1 MMKKINTT
9 YLIALSALVFA
20 SCSESDGLSS
30 GIPLSKEKIAFA
42 ATLQDGWNG
51 GTSAE
56 AGNSSRAG
64 KPTFSGLA
72 MEQKVLTA
80 NEGLAK
86 PLYLHPLETENTS
99 VMNAMPQTR
108 GVMNESSTVGSFG
121 VSAVY
126 SKDGVNYSPLFQ
138 NEEAT
143 QNGSYW
149 FTSSNATW
157 PLDGSVSFYAYAP
170 YNETSLSL
178 QGSDDF
184 VKNKTIRYT
193 ANTDFSKQ
201 PDFIVAKSESNAFT
215 SSTANKAVGLSF
227 SHALTAITFSI
238 SADMIPGKVKSIT
251 VSGVYGQGDYDLS
264 KASWASLANPSSTYV
279 ITPNDA
285 SVNAGESKALTDKN
299 SALMMI
305 PQHFGPKANANAN
318 VSMVFNDGAK
328 DKTVSFSLNGTSWEA
343 GKHITYVLSSS
354 KITTLKMGDLTY
366 PSGWNSVNDGA
377 THKIR
382 KAYDPNTS
390 AGLFVVNE
398 EKEKKVIEANV
409 QLTYD
414 GTSWSLPAGSK
425 LKFSPQYNYFV
436 YYPYQKGGLPG
447 APAKDASNID
457 VTSAE
462 KFFANAIATWKSN
475 NIAADQST
483 LEKMNACDLQIGKAS
498 LDEDGCSV
506 SFKMEHAMG
515 LAVLNR
521 ESKSVPKHYIL
532 SGYPSYTWDNGTT
545 TLIPSAT
552 LSNSQKL
559 YATTNTQGV
568 KVIPPSAASTFS
580 STSTENDAWTGD
592 VNITAAANG
601 VGTGTAKIKAT
612 KVDYNYT
619 MEVGDIYYSDGA
631 MTHQNEDL
639 ASVKT
644 PIGIVGYIGN
654 DYWTEKDFDISR
666 KPVGGHALVM
676 CLKTIGSTGS
686 TVDAQEDYKKNG
698 NNGAKVKAY
707 IGNRYAWCSS
717 PSYNRDEKDVENVDS
732 KDKIV
737 KSKNLPYGSGY
748 TETNALITN
757 WGSAAAA
764 VEAAYQAKHYNTLPA
779 PSSKCTGWFLPTAG
793 QYYAVIKT
801 LGAPFSDDWTG
812 IWDGNKSTYPDGGF
826 FRNMTT
832 GTKKNTEDITNN
844 INDKLKK
851 VGDSNYTEFFGSVNT
866 WAWTSSEFSST
877 RAVGVDS
884 GVDDSKGSGSVRFN
898 NGHGYKTY
906 QDPVRP
912 FLAF

>member
-1 MMKKINTT
+1 MKKINTT

-56 AGNSSRAG
+56 AGNNSRAG

-108 GVMNESSTVGSFG
+108 GVMNESVGSFG
-121 VSAVY
+121 VSAVVY

-143 QNGSYW
+143 QNGNYW
-149 FTSSNATW
+149 FTSSKETW

-170 YNETSLSL
+170 YNDASLSL
-178 QGSDDF
+178 QGSDDV

-201 PDFIVAKSESNAFT
+201 PDLIVAKNENNAFT

-251 VSGVYGQGDYDLS
+251 VSGVYGQGDYDFS
-264 KASWASLANPSSTYV
+264 NAPWPPTSLANPSTYV
-279 ITPNDA
+279 ITPKDP
-285 SVNAGESKALTDKN
+285 SVKAGESKALTDKN

-305 PQHFGPKANANAN
+305 PQDLDANANAK
-318 VSMVFNDGAK
+318 VSMVFNDDSK
-328 DKTVSFSLNGTSWEA
+328 DKTVSFSLNGTWDA

-354 KITTLKMGDLTY
+354 KITTLNMGSLTY
-366 PSGWNSVNDGA
+366 PTGWNSVNTDA
-377 THKIR
+377 KNQIR
-382 KAYDPNTS
+382 KAYAPNTS

-398 EKEKKVIEANV
+398 KNKVIEANV

-414 GTSWSLPAGSK
+414 GTSWSLSTGSK

-436 YYPYQKGGLPG
+436 YYPYQLKGLPG

-462 KFFANAIATWKSN
+462 KFFANAIATWKEH

-483 LEKMNACDLQIGKAS
+483 LEKMNDCDLQIGKAS
-498 LDEDGCSV
+498 LDEDGCRV
-506 SFKMEHAMG
+506 NFKMEHAMG

-521 ESKSVPKHYIL
+521 ESKSVPKHYTLI
-532 SGYPSYTWDNGTT
+532 GYHPSYTWDNGTT

-552 LSNSQKL
+552 LSNGQKL

-568 KVIPPSAASTFS
+568 KVIPPSVASTFS
-580 STSTENDAWTGD
+580 STSKENDAWSGA

-612 KVDYNYT
+612 KVDYTYT

-631 MTHQNEDL
+631 MTHQSEAL
-639 ASVKT
+639 ASGKT
-644 PIGIVGYIGN
+644 PIGIVGYLGN
-654 DYWTEKDFDISR
+654 DYWTEKNTKEKEI
-666 KPVGGHALVM
+666 GGHALVM
-676 CLKTIGSTGS
+676 CLKTIGSTGKTS
-686 TVDAQEDYKKNG
+686 
-698 NNGAKVKAY
+698 
-707 IGNRYAWCSS
+707 IGTGYAWYSS
-717 PSYNRDEKDVENVDS
+717 NSDAGRTRVDG
-732 KDKIV
+732 KDKLV
-737 KSKNLPYGSGY
+737 NSYKQSYGSGY
-748 TETNALITN
+748 TETDALITK

-764 VEAAYQAKHYNTLPA
+764 AHWAKNYNTLPNTLPA
-779 PSSKCTGWFLPTAG
+779 NSSKCTGWFLPTAG
-793 QYYAVIKT
+793 QYYAVMIN
-801 LGAPFSDDWTG
+801 LGATFSSDWTG
-812 IWDGNKSTYPDGGF
+812 IWDGNTTTHPNLAF
-826 FRNMTT
+826 FSNMTT
-832 GTKKNTEDITNN
+832 VTKN

-877 RAVGVDS
+877 RAVSIDS
-884 GVDDSKGSGSVRFN
+884 GVADSKGSGSVRFSS
-898 NGHGYKTY
+898 YTSAKPY
-906 QDPVRP
+906 QGPVRP

>member
-1 MMKKINTT
+1 MKKINTT

-56 AGNSSRAG
+56 AGNNSRAG

-201 PDFIVAKSESNAFT
+201 PDLIVAKSESNAFT

-227 SHALTAITFSI
+227 NHALTAITFSI

-251 VSGVYGQGDYDLS
+251 VSGVYGQGDYDFS
-264 KASWASLANPSSTYV
+264 NASWVSLASPSTYV
-279 ITPNDA
+279 IKPNDA

-299 SALMMI
+299 SALMLI
-305 PQHFGPKANANAN
+305 PQDLGADAK
-318 VSMVFNDGAK
+318 VSMVFNDGAI
-328 DKTVSFSLNGTSWEA
+328 DKTVSFSLDGTSWTA

-354 KITTLKMGDLTY
+354 KITTLNMGSLTY
-366 PSGWNSVNDGA
+366 PTAWNSVNDGA
-377 THKIR
+377 TYKIR
-382 KAYDPNTS
+382 TAYDDPNS
-390 AGLFVVNE
+390 SVDAGLFVVNE
-398 EKEKKVIEANV
+398 EKKVIGANV

-414 GTSWSLPAGSK
+414 GTSWSLPKGSK
-425 LKFSPQYNYFV
+425 LKFSPKYCYFV
-436 YYPYQKGGLPG
+436 YYPYQSDGLPD
-447 APAKDASNID
+447 APAKGTEATEENVASADN
-457 VTSAE
+457 
-462 KFFANAIATWKSN
+462 FFANAIEKWKSSKL
-475 NIAADQST
+475 AADQST
-483 LEKMNACDLQIGKAS
+483 LEKMNDCDLQIGKAS

-506 SFKMEHAMG
+506 SFNMEHAMG
-515 LAVLNR
+515 LAILNR

-532 SGYPSYTWDNGTT
+532 SGYPSSYTWDNGTT

-580 STSTENDAWTGD
+580 STSTENDAWSGD

-601 VGTGTAKIKAT
+601 VGTGTATIKAT

-631 MTHQNEDL
+631 MTHQREDL
-639 ASVKT
+639 ASGKT

-686 TVDAQEDYKKNG
+686 TKAAQEGKN
-698 NNGAKVKAY
+698 VQAY
-707 IGNRYAWCSS
+707 IGTGYAWYSS
-717 PSYNRDEKDVENVDS
+717 NTDAGRTKINNKDLLVNSYKQS
-732 KDKIV
+732 
-737 KSKNLPYGSGY
+737 YGSGY
-748 TETNALITN
+748 TETAALIN
-757 WGSAAAA
+757 KWGSAAAA
-764 VEAAYQAKHYNTLPA
+764 AYHAQNYKTLPA

-793 QYYAVIKT
+793 QYYAVMT
-801 LGAPFSDDWTG
+801 NLGATFSSDWTG
-812 IWDGNKSTYPDGGF
+812 IWDGNTSTHPKLGF
-826 FRNMTT
+826 FSNMTT
-832 GTKKNTEDITNN
+832 VTKN

-877 RAVGVDS
+877 YAVSIDS
-884 GVDDSKGSGSVRFN
+884 GVNDSKGSGSVRFRN
-898 NGHGYKTY
+898 NTSAKVY
-906 QDPVRP
+906 QGPVRP

>member
-1 MMKKINTT
+1 MKKINTT

-56 AGNSSRAG
+56 AGNNSRAG

-108 GVMNESSTVGSFG
+108 GVMNESVGSFG
-121 VSAVY
+121 VSAVVY
-126 SKDGVNYSPLFQ
+126 SKNGVNYSPLFQ

-143 QNGSYW
+143 LNGSYW

-193 ANTDFSKQ
+193 ANTDDFSKQ
-201 PDFIVAKSESNAFT
+201 PDLIVAKSENNAFT

-251 VSGVYGQGDYDLS
+251 VSGVYGQGDYDFS
-264 KASWASLANPSSTYV
+264 TEKWKYGATSTYV
-279 ITPNDA
+279 ITPKDP
-285 SVNAGESKALTDKN
+285 SVKAGESKALTDKN

-305 PQHFGPKANANAN
+305 PQDFGPKANANAK
-318 VSMVFNDGAK
+318 VSMVFNDGKK
-328 DKTVSFSLNGTSWEA
+328 DKTVSFSLNGTWDA

-382 KAYDPNTS
+382 KAYDEPNS
-390 AGLFVVNE
+390 SVDAGLFVVNE
-398 EKEKKVIEANV
+398 KNKVIEANV

-414 GTSWSLPAGSK
+414 GTSWSLSTGSK

-483 LEKMNACDLQIGKAS
+483 LENMNACDLQIGKAS
-498 LDEDGCSV
+498 LNEDGCSV

-532 SGYPSYTWDNGTT
+532 SGYPSYTYTWDNGTT

-580 STSTENDAWTGD
+580 STSKENDAWSGD

-612 KVDYNYT
+612 KVNQDYI
-619 MEVGDIYYSDGA
+619 MAVGDIYYSDGA
-631 MTHQNEDL
+631 MTHQSEAL
-639 ASVKT
+639 ASGKT
-644 PIGIVGYIGN
+644 PIGIVGYIGS
-654 DYWTEKDFDISR
+654 DYWTEKDVVISEKE

-676 CLKTIGSTGS
+676 CLKTIGSTGKTS
-686 TVDAQEDYKKNG
+686 
-698 NNGAKVKAY
+698 
-707 IGNRYAWCSS
+707 IGTKYAWYSS
-717 PSYNRDEKDVENVDS
+717 NSDSDTGRRPFVDS
-732 KDKIV
+732 KDLIV
-737 KSKNLPYGSGY
+737 KSNNQTYGSGY
-748 TETNALITN
+748 TDTNYLIN
-757 WGSAAAA
+757 KWGSKAA
-764 VEAAYQAKHYNTLPA
+764 AAYQAKNYKMLLANST
-779 PSSKCTGWFLPTAG
+779 KCTGWFLPSAG
-793 QYYAVIKT
+793 QYYAVMT
-801 LGAPFSDDWTG
+801 SLGAAFSSDWTG
-812 IWDGNKSTYPDGGF
+812 IWDGNTTTHPSLGF
-826 FRNMTT
+826 FDNMKTVTT
-832 GTKKNTEDITNN
+832 N
-844 INDKLKK
+844 INNKLKT
-851 VGDSNYTEFFGSVNT
+851 VGDSNYTEFFESVNN
-866 WAWTSSEFSST
+866 WAWTSSEYSASG
-877 RAVGVDS
+877 GVALDS
-884 GVDDSKGSGSVRFN
+884 GFDDLDDGSGTVRFV
-898 NGHGYKTY
+898 GGDKCSKWGKL
-906 QDPVRP
+906 PVRP

>member
-1 MMKKINTT
+1 MKKINTT

-56 AGNSSRAG
+56 AGNNSRAG

-108 GVMNESSTVGSFG
+108 GAMNESVGSFG

-126 SKDGVNYSPLFQ
+126 SKDGANYSPLFQ

-170 YNETSLSL
+170 YNDASLSL
-178 QGSDDF
+178 QGSDAV

-201 PDFIVAKSESNAFT
+201 PDLIVAKSENNAFT

-251 VSGVYGQGDYDLS
+251 VSGVYGQGDYDFS
-264 KASWASLANPSSTYV
+264 NAPWPPTSLANPSTYV
-279 ITPNDA
+279 ITPKDP
-285 SVNAGESKALTDKN
+285 SVKAGESKALTDKN

-305 PQHFGPKANANAN
+305 PQDLDANANAK
-318 VSMVFNDGAK
+318 VSMVFNDGSEK
-328 DKTVSFSLNGTSWEA
+328 DKTVSFSLNGTWDA

-354 KITTLKMGDLTY
+354 KITTLNMGSLTY
-366 PSGWNSVNDGA
+366 PTGWNSVNTDA
-377 THKIR
+377 KNQIR
-382 KAYDPNTS
+382 KAYAPNTS

-398 EKEKKVIEANV
+398 KNKVIEANV

-414 GTSWSLPAGSK
+414 GTSWSLSAGSK

-462 KFFANAIATWKSN
+462 KFFANAIATWKEH

-483 LEKMNACDLQIGKAS
+483 LEKMNDCDLQIGKAS
-498 LDEDGCSV
+498 LDEDGCRV

-515 LAVLNR
+515 LAEITLGATTFDNN
-521 ESKSVPKHYIL
+521 YYL
-532 SGYPSYTWDNGTT
+532 SNYPSYTWKNGTT
-545 TLIPSAT
+545 TFHAYAGISGY
-552 LSNSQKL
+552 SL
-559 YATTNTQGV
+559 YKVADYRYVALVNPDITTDF
-568 KVIPPSAASTFS
+568 SCSS
-580 STSTENDAWTGD
+580 STDPDSWTGM
-592 VNITAAANG
+592 VSVKPATNG
-601 VGTGTAKIKAT
+601 IDRVIAT
-612 KVDYNYT
+612 SKRTSWPDISYNT
-619 MEVGDIYYSDGA
+619 MAVGDIYYSDGA
-631 MTHQNEDL
+631 ITKPEDIS
-639 ASVKT
+639 AARANGKT
-644 PIGIVGYIGN
+644 PIGVIGYLGN
-654 DYWTEKDFDISR
+654 NKWTESGTGSGY
-666 KPVGGHALVM
+666 GGHALVM
-676 CLKTIGSTGS
+676 CLKNIDS
-686 TVDAQEDYKKNG
+686 NG
-698 NNGAKVKAY
+698 TTDMGQGY
-707 IGNRYAWCSS
+707 RWY
-717 PSYNRDEKDVENVDS
+717 S
-732 KDKIV
+732 KDTDCGGFKVDTGDKIRGSFD
-737 KSKNLPYGSGY
+737 KDYGSGY
-748 TETNALITN
+748 KETVAK
-757 WGSAAAA
+757 GSAF
-764 VEAAYQAKHYNTLPA
+764 EAANAAKIYNTLPA
-779 PSSKCTGWFLPTAG
+779 PTNKCTGWFLPSAG
-793 QYYAVIKT
+793 QYYAVMSQ
-801 LGAPFSDDWTG
+801 LGGGIYPDDWK
-812 IWDGNKSTYPDGGF
+812 INEF
-826 FRNMTT
+826 FGNMTT
-832 GTKKNTEDITNN
+832 VSGK
-844 INDKLKK
+844 INAALSK
-851 VGDSNYTEFFGSVNT
+851 VGPNQYTEFFQGIDTGV
-866 WAWTSSEFSST
+866 WTSSEFSAT
-877 RAVGVDS
+877 HAVYVDS
-884 GVDDSKGSGSVRFN
+884 GVYDRRGPGSFRFYADSY
-898 NGHGYKTY
+898 GYKT
-906 QDPVRP
+906 DWLPVRP

>member
-1 MMKKINTT
+1 MKKINTT

-20 SCSESDGLSS
+20 SCSESNELSS

-56 AGNSSRAG
+56 AGNNSRAG

-108 GVMNESSTVGSFG
+108 GAMNESSTVGSFG

-126 SKDGVNYSPLFQ
+126 SKDGVNSSLFQ
-138 NEEAT
+138 NAEAT
-143 QNGSYW
+143 QNGNYW
-149 FTSSNATW
+149 FTSGNATW

-170 YNETSLSL
+170 NKDTSLSL

-201 PDFIVAKSESNAFT
+201 PDLIVAKSESNAFT

-227 SHALTAITFSI
+227 NHALTAITFSI

-251 VSGVYGQGDYDLS
+251 VSGVYGQGDYDFS
-264 KASWASLANPSSTYV
+264 TEKWKYGATSTYV
-279 ITPNDA
+279 ITPKDP
-285 SVNAGESKALTDKN
+285 SVKAGESKALTDKN

-305 PQHFGPKANANAN
+305 PQDFGPKANANAK
-318 VSMVFNDGAK
+318 VSMVFNDGKK
-328 DKTVSFSLNGTSWEA
+328 DKTVSFSLNGTWDA

-354 KITTLKMGDLTY
+354 KITTLNMGSLDY
-366 PSGWNSVNDGA
+366 PAGWNSVNTGA
-377 THKIR
+377 KNQIR
-382 KAYDPNTS
+382 TAYDSNTS

-398 EKEKKVIEANV
+398 DRKIIAANV
-409 QLTYD
+409 QLTYN

-425 LKFSPQYNYFV
+425 LKFSPKYNYFV
-436 YYPYQKGGLPG
+436 YYPYQDQPSLAGLPVVNTTV
-447 APAKDASNID
+447 SEVSISSS
-457 VTSAE
+457 TQ
-462 KFFANAIATWKSN
+462 FFADAIAYWKSHK
-475 NIAADQST
+475 IDTDQST
-483 LEKMNACDLQIGKAS
+483 KEKMNACDLQIGKAS
-498 LDEDGCSV
+498 LDEDGCRV
-506 SFKMEHAMG
+506 NFKMEHAMG

-532 SGYPSYTWDNGTT
+532 NGYTTSYTWDNGKT

-568 KVIPPSAASTFS
+568 KVIPPSVASTFS
-580 STSTENDAWTGD
+580 STSTGNDAWSGN

-601 VGTGTAKIKAT
+601 VGTGTATIKAT

-619 MEVGDIYYSDGA
+619 MAVGDIYYSDGA
-631 MTHQNEDL
+631 MTHQSEAL
-639 ASVKT
+639 ASGKT
-644 PIGIVGYIGN
+644 PIGIVGYLGN
-654 DYWTEKDFDISR
+654 NYWTEKGVSG
-666 KPVGGHALVM
+666 KGGHALVM
-676 CLKTIGSTGS
+676 CLKTIGSTGKTS
-686 TVDAQEDYKKNG
+686 
-698 NNGAKVKAY
+698 
-707 IGNRYAWCSS
+707 IGTKYAWYSS
-717 PSYNRDEKDVENVDS
+717 NINAGRTKVNS
-732 KDKIV
+732 KSLLV
-737 KSKNLPYGSGY
+737 KSCNETYGSGY
-748 TETNALITN
+748 TETNELIKLWN
-757 WGSAAAA
+757 QKAA
-764 VEAAYQAKHYNTLPA
+764 AAYQAQNYKTLPA
-779 PSSKCTGWFLPTAG
+779 NSSKCTGWFLPSAG
-793 QYYAVIKT
+793 QYYAVMT
-801 LGAPFSDDWTG
+801 SLGAPFSDDWTG
-812 IWDGNKSTYPDGGF
+812 IWDGNTSTHPDGGF
-826 FRNMTT
+826 FSNMTT
-832 GTKKNTEDITNN
+832 VTKN
-844 INDKLKK
+844 INDKLEI

-877 RAVGVDS
+877 NAVIIDS
-884 GVDDSKGSGSVRFN
+884 GVDDSKGSGSVRFSN
-898 NGHGYKTY
+898 YNRTKTY
-906 QDPVRP
+906 QNPVRP